1 MKVEVS
7 NGEIVDKISILL
19 IKVEKNKDSNKINN
33 IDKELKQLLPYLDKI
48 GISMEEELFKKLKKV
63 NLKLWDIEDK
73 LRKLESQKK
82 FNNEFIEIEFAI
94 NKKNTLYLFQVRPI
108 IKNIKNN
115 ISINFANNT
124 LAKLEKKILKLQKKH
139 THTQNE

>member
-108 IKNIKNN
+108 IKNIK
-115 ISINFANNT
+115 IT
-124 LAKLEKKILKLQKKH
+124 KKTH
-139 THTQNE
+139 THTK